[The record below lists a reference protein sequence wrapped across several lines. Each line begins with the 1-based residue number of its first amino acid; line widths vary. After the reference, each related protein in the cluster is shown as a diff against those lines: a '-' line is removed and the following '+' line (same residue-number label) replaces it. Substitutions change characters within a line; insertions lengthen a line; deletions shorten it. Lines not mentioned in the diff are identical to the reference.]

1 MLFALDKRDRY
12 IGIQRS
18 TDGNSRTQKRETE
31 LVKKGKGIQKRD
43 GR

>member
-1 MLFALDKRDRY
+1 MLFALDNIDRY

-18 TDGNSRTQKRETE
+18 TERISRTQKRETE
-31 LVKKGKGIQKRD
+31 LVKKGKEIQKRD